1 MQIFVYT
8 CIRKAMAEMNVMAEM
23 KQKSTMRSILY
34 HFLII
39 DELINADCNRIICV
53 YSSPILQNT
62 YSMYGY
68 YF

>member
-39 DELINADCNRIICV
+39 GIPDVGRINKC
-53 YSSPILQNT
+53 
-62 YSMYGY
+62 
-68 YF
+68 